1 MTATNVN
8 AAEALVA
15 MGPEPAVPADT
26 ERRVRHFL
34 HYESWLLDER
44 RFRDWVDLFTED
56 ARYELPVRVNREE
69 GQEAFSRSRAFDD
82 NKQTLEIR
90 VERLH
95 TEFAWSEQPPSRVR
109 HYVANVMVAPGRAS
123 DEFHVVSNEL
133 VFRSR
138 GDSVAYDLLSA
149 QRVDCLRD
157 SPNGLRISRRLVML
171 DQTTLGA
178 HNLSMFF

>member
-1 MTATNVN
+1 MTTSSLNE
-8 AAEALVA
+8 AETLVA

-34 HYESWLLDER
+34 HYESRLLDER
-44 RFRDWVDLFTED
+44 RYRDWVDLFTDD
-56 ARYELPVRVNREE
+56 ASYELPVRVNREE
-69 GQEAFSRSRAFDD
+69 GQESFSRSRAFDD
-82 NKQTLEIR
+82 TKQTLQIR

-109 HYVANVMVAPGRAS
+109 HYVTNVMVAPGS
-123 DEFHVVSNEL
+123 GDDELDVVSNEL
-133 VFRSR
+133 VFRTR

-157 SPNGLRISRRLVML
+157 GPSGLRISRRLVML